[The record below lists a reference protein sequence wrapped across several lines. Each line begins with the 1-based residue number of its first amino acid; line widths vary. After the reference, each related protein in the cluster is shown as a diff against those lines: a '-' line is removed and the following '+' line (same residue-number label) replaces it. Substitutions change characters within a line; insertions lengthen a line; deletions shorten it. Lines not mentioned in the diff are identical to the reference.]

1 MKIETKAVHAGHLNE
16 STRDVT
22 AAIHLSTTFE
32 KAADGSLPGGHLYA
46 RPSNPNREALERAL
60 ATIEDGA
67 AALSFSSGSAATLG
81 VLHALS
87 PGDHVIAG
95 TDVFYGTLILLK
107 SLMSN
112 WGLTSSQVNMQDLS
126 AVEQAITPKTRL
138 IWVETP
144 SNPLL
149 SVSDIAGIVAIAR
162 KFDLAFNLTTRGLLV
177 ACDNTVATSMNQ
189 RPLQLGADITMHS
202 VTKYISGHSDVLGGA
217 LIFREAGPL
226 FEKIHSIQREG
237 GSVPSPFEAW
247 LTLRGMQTFPYR
259 MRAHS
264 ENAQKVA
271 EFLNKHPKVEAVHYP
286 GLPSHPGHQIAAR
299 QMTAFGGLLS
309 IQVKG
314 RQADAFKVCAAV
326 KIFTHA
332 TSLGGTHS
340 FIEHRKS
347 VEGENGRSPENL
359 LRLSVGLEHPDD
371 LMEDLD
377 QALKF

>member
-1 MKIETKAVHAGHLNE
+1 MKDSLSERRDMKIETKAVHAGHLNE

-22 AAIHLSTTFE
+22 PAIHLSTTFE
-32 KAADGSLPGGHLYA
+32 KAADGSLPGGHLYS
-46 RPSNPNREALERAL
+46 RPSNPNRDALERAL
-60 ATIEDGA
+60 ATMEDGA
-67 AALSFSSGSAATLG
+67 AALAFSAGSAATLA
-81 VLHALS
+81 VFQSLS

-95 TDVFYGTLILLK
+95 SDVFYGTLILLK

-112 WGLTSSQVNMQDLS
+112 WGLTYSLANMQDLS
-126 AVEQAITPKTRL
+126 SVEKAITPQTRL
-138 IWVETP
+138 IWIESP

-149 SVSDIAGIVAIAR
+149 GISDISAIVS
-162 KFDLAFNLTTRGLLV
+162 LAKKHNILV
-177 ACDNTVATSMNQ
+177 ACDNTVATSMHQ
-189 RPLQLGADITMHS
+189 RPLQLGADISMHS

-217 LIFREAGPL
+217 LIFKDTGAL
-226 FEKIHSIQREG
+226 LEKISAIQREG

-259 MRAHS
+259 MRAHC
-264 ENAQKVA
+264 ENAQRVA
-271 EFLNKHPKVEAVHYP
+271 EFLSRHEKIEAVHYP
-286 GLPSHPGHQIAAR
+286 GLPSHPGHNIAAR
-299 QMTAFGGLLS
+299 QMSAFGGLLS

-314 RQADAFKVCAAV
+314 TQADAFKVCGAV

-347 VEGENGRSPENL
+347 VEGVNSRSPENL

-371 LMEDLD
+371 LIEDLE
-377 QALKF
+377 QALR

>member
-1 MKIETKAVHAGHLNE
+1 MKIETKAVHAGHLHE

-22 AAIHLSTTFE
+22 PAIHLSTTFE
-32 KAADGSLPGGHLYA
+32 KAPDGSLPGGHLYS
-46 RPSNPNREALERAL
+46 RPSNPNRDALERAL

-67 AALSFSSGSAATLG
+67 AALAFSAGSAATLA
-81 VLHALS
+81 VLQSLA
-87 PGDHVIAG
+87 PGDHVLAG
-95 TDVFYGTLILLK
+95 SDVFYGTLILLK

-112 WGLTSSQVNMQDLS
+112 WGLTHSQVNMQDLG
-126 AVEQAITPKTRL
+126 AIEKAITPQTRL

-149 SVSDIAGIVAIAR
+149 GISDIAAIVS
-162 KFDLAFNLTTRGLLV
+162 LAKKNNILV

-217 LIFREAGPL
+217 LIFKETGKETGAL
-226 FEKIHSIQREG
+226 LEKISAIQHEG

-264 ENAQKVA
+264 ENAQRVA
-271 EFLNKHPKVEAVHYP
+271 EFLSRHPKIEAVHYP
-286 GLPSHPGHQIAAR
+286 GLPSHPGHKVAAR
-299 QMTAFGGLLS
+299 QMSAFGGLLS
-309 IQVKG
+309 MQVKG
-314 RQADAFKVCAAV
+314 GQSQAFKVCGAV

-347 VEGENGRSPENL
+347 VEGVNSRTPENL

-371 LMEDLD
+371 LIEDLE
-377 QALKF
+377 QALR

>member
-1 MKIETKAVHAGHLNE
+1 
-16 STRDVT
+16 
-22 AAIHLSTTFE
+22 
-32 KAADGSLPGGHLYA
+32 
-46 RPSNPNREALERAL
+46 
-60 ATIEDGA
+60 
-67 AALSFSSGSAATLG
+67 
-81 VLHALS
+81 
-87 PGDHVIAG
+87 
-95 TDVFYGTLILLK
+95 
-107 SLMSN
+107 
-112 WGLTSSQVNMQDLS
+112 MQDLG
-126 AVEQAITPKTRL
+126 AIEKAITPQTRL

-149 SVSDIAGIVAIAR
+149 GISDIAAIVS
-162 KFDLAFNLTTRGLLV
+162 LAKKHNILV

-217 LIFREAGPL
+217 LIFKDTGAL
-226 FEKIHSIQREG
+226 LEKISAIQREG

-264 ENAQKVA
+264 ENAQRVA
-271 EFLNKHPKVEAVHYP
+271 EFLSRHAKIEAVHYP

-299 QMTAFGGLLS
+299 QMSAFGGLLS

-314 RQADAFKVCAAV
+314 GQADAFKVCAAV

-347 VEGENGRSPENL
+347 VEGVNSRSPENL
-359 LRLSVGLEHPDD
+359 LRLSVGLEHSDD
-371 LMEDLD
+371 LIEDFAAGIEEVRTVFRNSMIAIPLGPTMRLPYPSGQMAYSAKRHIVIPTSVNEASVCLQPPNGD
-377 QALKF
+377 GGTLRLLRTTRLPRVQESIARITRCPRD